1 MGRQAVGGAADDLRD
16 MSLATQNESRP
27 LRIQKAEIAD
37 LREGAI
43 AGRRVRLPSG
53 QSIPMGSPLSRDQIK
68 DLAGGGVT
76 EIEIL
81 SGTALRSDAV
91 TSPATQ
97 ARATLLQA
105 VMRANLRTRPPAR
118 RAVDEAHGQAAA
130 RAVEVAVTTAAWF
143 APIADVLIRQ
153 GLSPAFLG
161 HGMETALLASVTGA
175 ALGWED
181 ETLSDLA
188 LAALLADLGMLMVPE
203 HVRSKPGVLSRLERR
218 ELENHPRLGSDALQ
232 AVARVS
238 PLVPLV
244 ALQHH
249 ERYDGAGYP
258 AGLSRG
264 DIRPEA
270 QVVAVC
276 HRYIA
281 AVSPRNYR
289 EGIPPYQAMELMQTL
304 GDALAAQSIVSAFIG
319 AIAIYPV
326 GTQVRLSDGRV
337 GRVRDVG
344 SAGRPTVEI
353 LFDER
358 GESTEPAF
366 EDLAMNPTLFIAAST
381 A

>member
-1 MGRQAVGGAADDLRD
+1 

-27 LRIQKAEIAD
+27 LRIQKVEIAD

-76 EIEIL
+76 EIEVL
-81 SGTALRSDAV
+81 SGTALRSDSV

-105 VMRANLRTRPPAR
+105 MMRANLRTRPPAR
-118 RAVDEAHGQAAA
+118 RAVDEANGQAAA

-181 ETLSDLA
+181 ETLADLA
-188 LAALLADLGMLMVPE
+188 LAALLADLGMLMVPQ
-203 HVRSKPGVLSRLERR
+203 HLRTKPGVLSRLERR
-218 ELENHPRLGSDALQ
+218 ELENHTRLGADAPQ
-232 AVARVS
+232 PVARVS
-238 PLVPLV
+238 PLVP
-244 ALQHH
+244 LQHH

-270 QVVAVC
+270 QEVAVC
-276 HRYIA
+276 HRYMA
-281 AVSPRNYR
+281 AVSARNYR
-289 EGIPPYQAMELMQTL
+289 EGVPLYQAMELMQTL
-304 GDALAAQSIVSAFIG
+304 GDALAAQSIVTAFIG

-344 SAGRPTVEI
+344 SAGRPTLEI

-358 GESTEPAF
+358 GESVEPVF
-366 EDLAMNPTLFIAAST
+366 EDLVMNPTLFIAAS
-381 A
+381 AA